1 MCGEKAYTG
10 PARCKAAES
19 PPRMRGKV
27 QPVQL
32 VHDALGI
39 TPAYAGKRGIR
50 LAVDSKTIGS
60 PPHVRG
66 KECVNSARK
75 LPVGI
80 TPACAG
86 KRAILFRLLSLPRD
100 HPRMCGEKTKKIP

>member
-1 MCGEKAYTG
+1 MCGEK
-10 PARCKAAES
+10 
-19 PPRMRGKV
+19 RM
-27 QPVQL
+27 PVFVVPFL
-32 VHDALGI
+32 V
-39 TPAYAGKRGIR
+39 
-50 LAVDSKTIGS
+50 GS